1 MAKMGSRKHLKRY
14 KAPKTWPIHP
24 KEDTWT
30 VKPSA
35 GSHAIIDSIP
45 LTLVIRDILKLADN
59 AREAKRIINSG
70 NVLVDGRIVK
80 DYKFPVGFMDII
92 EIPKTGE
99 SYRVLLDR
107 KGRLQLDLIEE
118 NDSKLCKIVDK
129 TTIKGGKT
137 QLNLHDGKNVIL
149 DEDAYNVGDVVN
161 LKVPEQEIADAY
173 PLQEGAT
180 VLVTGG
186 KHTGELGT
194 VTEIIENK
202 SSNPN
207 TIIIENSSKDDFLT
221 LKDYAFV
228 VGNDEPAISLLEVNK

>member
-14 KAPKTWPIHP
+14 KAPKSWPIHP

-35 GSHAIIDSIP
+35 GSHSINDSIP
-45 LTLVIRDILKLADN
+45 LTLVIRDVLKLADN

-70 NVLVDGRIVK
+70 NVLVDGRVVK
-80 DYKFPVGFMDII
+80 DYKFPVGFMDIVD
-92 EIPKTGE
+92 IPKTGE

-107 KGRLQLDLIEE
+107 KGRLQLDLIE
-118 NDSKLCKIVDK
+118 DSSAKLSKIVNK
-129 TTIKGGKT
+129 STIKGG
-137 QLNLHDGKNVIL
+137 N
-149 DEDAYNVGDVVN
+149 DEDAYSVGDVIC
-161 LKVPEQEIADAY
+161 LKVPEQEIVEVY

-194 VTEIIENK
+194 VSEIIENK

-207 TIIIENSSKDDFLT
+207 TIIIENSAKDEFLNI
-221 LKDYAFV
+221 FI
-228 VGNDEPAISLLEVNK
+228 GG